1 MPYGYTGNI
10 LHIDLNSKKHW
21 IENPPENFCR
31 TYWGGRALALYYMFN
46 KMKPHADPLSP
57 DNLLIF
63 APSVLTGTPAP
74 AIPRYTV
81 CAKSPL
87 TGAQGEAETGGW
99 WGPELKK
106 AGFDAI
112 IIKGSSL
119 TPVYLYIKDGK
130 VEIKDAIHLW
140 GKVTGETQSIIKNE
154 LIDDKIRIAQIGPE
168 IYILF

>member
-10 LHIDLNSKKHW
+10 LHLDLSSKKHW
-21 IENPPENFCR
+21 VEHPPENFYR
-31 TYWGGRALALYYMFN
+31 TYWGGRAIGLYYMLN
-46 KMKPHADPLSP
+46 QMKPHADPLSP

-87 TGAQGEAETGGW
+87 TGAQGEAEAGGW

-112 IIKGSSL
+112 IIKSSSNHQVLKDTKISSADVFFIKVGDLIVKEDHLL
-119 TPVYLYIKDGK
+119 TKSNK
-130 VEIKDAIHLW
+130 VKLFP
-140 GKVTGETQSIIKNE
+140 II
-154 LIDDKIRIAQIGPE
+154 GGG
-168 IYILF
+168 